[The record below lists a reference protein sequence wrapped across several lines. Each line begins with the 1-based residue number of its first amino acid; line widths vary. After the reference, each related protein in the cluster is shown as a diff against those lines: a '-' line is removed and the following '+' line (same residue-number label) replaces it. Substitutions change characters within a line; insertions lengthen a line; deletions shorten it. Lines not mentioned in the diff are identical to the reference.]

1 MGVTNG
7 GPWRQAV
14 ASNMSCEQCTV
25 LPCHGGIWCY
35 TACKHIYDR
44 HTAMTLQST
53 RRSRLLMVAVCLLL
67 LLLLHCLVNSTLT
80 GTWLADWDCCSRKAS
95 RKLSCP
101 QDTRMTAIL
110 QRESRGMALAPAAA
124 TSMTIAVTIIQMNL
138 SEGGPIV
145 VMRRMSGS
153 PIVMTVT
160 GTQRRAT
167 ESLVVNVVRMH
178 ASKTSI
184 ILATMAKE
192 GAQVAVVRCV
202 SDLMLIWTIA
212 TFDRFPANLWCSEWL
227 TPALRAGGWNH
238 GTTSCLLL

>member
-1 MGVTNG
+1 
-7 GPWRQAV
+7 
-14 ASNMSCEQCTV
+14 
-25 LPCHGGIWCY
+25 
-35 TACKHIYDR
+35 
-44 HTAMTLQST
+44 
-53 RRSRLLMVAVCLLL
+53 
-67 LLLLHCLVNSTLT
+67 
-80 GTWLADWDCCSRKAS
+80 
-95 RKLSCP
+95 
-101 QDTRMTAIL
+101 
-110 QRESRGMALAPAAA
+110 
-124 TSMTIAVTIIQMNL
+124 MNL

-160 GTQRRAT
+160 GTQRRVT

-202 SDLMLIWTIA
+202 SDLVLIWTIA